1 MTSFTLTKVALSAML
16 VLATLCSHFAAA
28 QSTQAPDAITLSFTS
43 GEGTTVYES
52 KVDIPFKGCIQV
64 SPQATAFKSFNSNAV
79 FAVYKD
85 NGCKT
90 YSYSVEGSLASLDGA
105 KSLSYDQFD
114 SANAHAQGVTFI
126 DSSIHQ
132 STSLA
137 NRTVLIAVA
146 ITGAI
151 AFFALSCGALY
162 CLERKKKNAA
172 GLKVPQIEVTASGLP
187 LYNNSITKSQEAN
200 TKAISSS
207 ASAASSVA
215 YLPAY
220 TANNNNNNN
229 PAQ

>member
-1 MTSFTLTKVALSAML
+1 MTSSTLIKFAMSAML

-28 QSTQAPDAITLSFTS
+28 QSTETPSAITLSFTS
-43 GEGTTVYES
+43 GEGTAVYES
-52 KVDIPFKGCIQV
+52 KVDIPFKGCVQV
-64 SPQATAFKSFNSNAV
+64 SPQATAFKSLNSNAV
-79 FAVYKD
+79 FAIYKD
-85 NGCKT
+85 NDCKT

-114 SANAHAQGVTFI
+114 STNAHAQGVTFTDTPI
-126 DSSIHQ
+126 NQ
-132 STSLA
+132 STSPA

-151 AFFALSCGALY
+151 AFFALSCSALY

-172 GLKVPQIEVTASGLP
+172 GLKIPHIEVTASGLP
-187 LYNNSITKSQEAN
+187 LYNNSTTKSQEAN
-200 TKAISSS
+200 IRAISSS

-220 TANNNNNNN
+220 TANNT
-229 PAQ
+229 PTTS